1 MNANFQKFNRN
12 DSPSIRKL
20 RSRRIYDLAETT
32 SSQTVDTAITT
43 ITSSN
48 ETTTSKTVDTAFTTT
63 SSETSSF
70 FTNHEILEDVY
81 KTKLSKKKKKTQQ
94 KEQKAQK

>member
-48 ETTTSKTVDTAFTTT
+48 ENSQECKF
-63 SSETSSF
+63 
-70 FTNHEILEDVY
+70 NHFSNNSILFQ
-81 KTKLSKKKKKTQQ
+81 TKSLFIL
-94 KEQKAQK
+94 